1 MLKSILLSSLVLN
14 LGLLLGRLSGF
25 LRESFLAA
33 NFGVGVEADIAVLM
47 LSLPDLLVNILVGG
61 ALAAALIPEFNRRRD
76 MQRPLLGQALLVMAV
91 LFGGLS
97 LLLNVF
103 VGPFMSMFAPGF
115 DEVACGL
122 AVGPMGV
129 VLWLIPL
136 TVLAGVYTAF
146 LQAQD
151 HFAVPALGTLLIN
164 LVIVVGLVAI
174 GLWSPASPLHVLAM
188 VVLLGGVLRLLAFAV
203 TGRRVGG
210 WPSFA
215 VRPWLISG
223 DLLKKFL
230 QVASA
235 GSLLLCFPVVI
246 RAFASYSGEGAV
258 AQVSYALKLVELP
271 LALTVTFLGVVLF
284 PRLSR
289 AFESGSDQFAVLVL
303 WGLRITL
310 LLALLAVAAMLPIAG
325 ALVDMVYG
333 YGKMSADSVVAVSR
347 YFAVAVF
354 YIPFMGLATF
364 VSACLNARGDMFT
377 PLWVNGVGFVVLLL
391 ALLMLPQAQLK
402 GQLLA
407 LVGAYALIGVLGL
420 VVLLLKMPELVGRLF
435 ALPSVLLAIVLV
447 GAVYVAAGVIAEV
460 VAWSVVQIGLA
471 GLVAAVACVVAGLF
485 VPGVLGR
492 VPGLGRFRRSPE

>member
-61 ALAAALIPEFNRRRD
+61 ALAAALIPEFNRRAD
-76 MQRPLLGQALLVMAV
+76 LQQPLLGQALLVMSV
-91 LFGGLS
+91 LFGVLS

-103 VGPFMSMFAPGF
+103 VGPFMSVFAPGF
-115 DEVACGL
+115 GAL
-122 AVGPMGV
+122 ASNLAIGPMGV

-151 HFAVPALGTLLIN
+151 HFAVPALGTLMIN
-164 LVIVVGLVAI
+164 LVIVLGLVGI
-174 GLWSPASPLHVLAM
+174 GFWSPAEPLTMLAL

-203 TGRRVGG
+203 TGWRVSG
-210 WPSFA
+210 WPVFA
-215 VRPWLISG
+215 MQPWLISR

-289 AFESGSDQFAVLVL
+289 AYESGSEQFGVLVL

-310 LLALLAVAAMLPIAG
+310 LLALVAVAAMLPIAG

-333 YGKMSADSVVAVSR
+333 YGKMESASLDVISG
-347 YFAVAVF
+347 YFAIAVF

-364 VSACLNARGDMFT
+364 ITACLNAQRDMFT
-377 PLWVNGVGFVVLLL
+377 PLWVNGLGFVGLMVAMLLL
-391 ALLMLPQAQLK
+391 PK
-402 GQLLA
+402 GQVVWQLMA
-407 LVGAYALIGVLGL
+407 LVSAYGLIGVLGL
-420 VVLLLKMPELVGRLF
+420 VVLLVKMPDLVGRLF
-435 ALPSVLLAIVLV
+435 ALPSILLAVVLV
-447 GAVYVAAGVIAEV
+447 GIVSVAASVIADV
-460 VAWSVVQIGLA
+460 VEWSIVQIALSAMVA
-471 GLVAAVACVVAGLF
+471 GLACVVAGLF
-485 VPGVLGR
+485 VPGVLNR